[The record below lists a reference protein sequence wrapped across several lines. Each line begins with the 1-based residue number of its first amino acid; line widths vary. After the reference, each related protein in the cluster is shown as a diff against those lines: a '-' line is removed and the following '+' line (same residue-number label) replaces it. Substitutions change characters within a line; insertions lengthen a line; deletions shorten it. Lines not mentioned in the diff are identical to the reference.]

1 MGESFRYD
9 LFDKV
14 NCAISIEPNSLMITI
29 ETIAP
34 PSNEEAI
41 LRIAKQSDAKDH
53 WISSRSEKQI
63 AVKILVEK
71 AKSQKILD
79 QLQKLMEGKSNF
91 RVVAYPLEV
100 ALPFEKK
107 QTAGVNREML
117 LNQLAVQ
124 GKLDSHYLMLVF
136 LSTIVAAIGLIE
148 NNVAVIIG
156 AMVIA
161 PLLGPNLSLSLAITL
176 GKPVAIYNALKTL
189 LIGIG
194 FALVLSIGIGYFYP
208 NLSFTTELLSRTEV
222 GLDSLALALASGAAA
237 ALSITTG
244 VSSVLVGVMVAVAL
258 LPPTVTLG
266 ISLGLQ
272 AMTEALGA
280 GLLLLANVASVN
292 LTAQVTMRV
301 KGIQPRDP
309 EQQKTATLVF
319 ALGLVV
325 WASLIGYLIYRI

>member
-1 MGESFRYD
+1 
-9 LFDKV
+9 
-14 NCAISIEPNSLMITI
+14 MITI

-34 PSNEEAI
+34 PTNEEAI
-41 LRIAKQSDAKDH
+41 LRIANQSEAKDH
-53 WISSRSEKQI
+53 WISSKNDKQVAI
-63 AVKILVEK
+63 KILVEK
-71 AKSQKILD
+71 AKSQRILD
-79 QLQKLMEGKSNF
+79 QLQTLMEGKSNF

-117 LNQLAVQ
+117 LNQLAIQ
-124 GKLDSHYLMLVF
+124 GKLDAHYLMLVF

-189 LIGIG
+189 IAGIG
-194 FALVLSIGIGYFYP
+194 FALILSMGIGGFYP
-208 NLSFTTELLSRTEV
+208 NLELTPELLSRTHV
-222 GLDSLALALASGAAA
+222 GLESLALALASGAAA

-266 ISLGLQ
+266 ISIGLQ
-272 AMTEALGA
+272 ALPEAIGA
-280 GLLLLANVASVN
+280 GLLLIANISSVN
-292 LTAQVTMRV
+292 LTAQITMRL
-301 KGIQPRDP
+301 KGILPRDP
-309 EQQKTATLVF
+309 DQQKMATLIF
-319 ALGLVV
+319 ILGLAV
-325 WASLIGYLIYRI
+325 WISLITYLVINIQI